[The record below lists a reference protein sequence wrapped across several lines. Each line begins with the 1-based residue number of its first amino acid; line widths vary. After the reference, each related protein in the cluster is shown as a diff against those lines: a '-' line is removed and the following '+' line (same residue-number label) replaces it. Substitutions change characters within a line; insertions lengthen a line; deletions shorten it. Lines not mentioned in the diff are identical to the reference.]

1 VTAQLIIQTH
11 YLDLEEEVLEEKVNM
26 AHTDHCQEE
35 VEDKNMEVE
44 KDLTEEILKVEVME
58 GEEDI
63 TKDNQGIKDKVVL
76 RNMFQEPQV
85 KEE

>member
-11 YLDLEEEVLEEKVNM
+11 YLDLEEEVLEEEVNM